1 MTLKNVV
8 QIAVLAVIGF
18 ALGMAVGLL
27 TMFMGVVALYIS
39 SGLSALAVGP
49 AFVIMARK
57 IRKRGA
63 AFLFWVIYGLLHAA
77 MGYWIMI
84 PVYLVAGLLSEWIIG
99 GYDNPLRI
107 GFSFGVS
114 MFLVSLLPIALV
126 KIIGAQ
132 SIANLH
138 TGFTPERAS
147 MIFAAYT
154 WQVILISILVNI
166 VLVALGAWLGILIND
181 KFFEKKKKQSIL
193 E

>member
-1 MTLKNVV
+1 MTLKNIV

-27 TMFMGVVALYIS
+27 TMFMGVVALYLS

-49 AFVIMARK
+49 TFVIMACRIK
-57 IRKRGA
+57 KRGA

-84 PVYLVAGLLSEWIIG
+84 PVYLVAGLLSELIIK
-99 GYDNPLRI
+99 GYRDHRRI

-114 MFLVSLLPIALV
+114 MFLISLLPIALV

-132 SIANLH
+132 SIAHLR

-154 WQVILISILVNI
+154 WQVILISIVANV
-166 VLVALGAWLGILIND
+166 VLVALGAWFGIWLND

-193 E
+193 G